1 MANTITESKSF
12 VTVRGNEY
20 LHATWTI
27 KNGKLI
33 SSEVSKCALGI
44 NEKELENKKQNEAI
58 STLEEFNERL
68 EDVLNVIG
76 FSSKRVG
83 FDQFDR
89 KYYDEDNIYHYSIKG
104 SRNQYMFPRGVV
116 YLNKKNEFF
125 FDVANIVYMINQNAI
140 PAQYFNFPEINYTNF
155 NIPRSSGIIQY
166 GWFVPNSSFKISRTR
181 CGIYLYVEFINKE
194 DGLGYQKSISFED
207 FVKLNEITNFTIK
220 IPKLNKSKYNFS
232 NYTYLEDSLINQIII
247 NYNSKIIE
255 FVNMFI
261 SKYFSAYDVI
271 KDHEKFKYIFAK
283 K

>member
-1 MANTITESKSF
+1 M
-12 VTVRGNEY
+12 
-20 LHATWTI
+20 
-27 KNGKLI
+27 
-33 SSEVSKCALGI
+33 
-44 NEKELENKKQNEAI
+44 
-58 STLEEFNERL
+58 
-68 EDVLNVIG
+68 
-76 FSSKRVG
+76 
-83 FDQFDR
+83 
-89 KYYDEDNIYHYSIKG
+89 
-104 SRNQYMFPRGVV
+104 
-116 YLNKKNEFF
+116 
-125 FDVANIVYMINQNAI
+125 
-140 PAQYFNFPEINYTNF
+140 
-155 NIPRSSGIIQY
+155 
-166 GWFVPNSSFKISRTR
+166 
-181 CGIYLYVEFINKE
+181 YVEFINKE